1 MKQHWRLIAGNV
13 ELFLGAYFM
22 GFGFLGLL
30 FFINRD
36 GVFGSAAA
44 VIIGLL
50 VLLRARQLLD
60 WHVAIFWLVALL
72 AVSVPVGL
80 LLPAVLRAR

>member
-1 MKQHWRLIAGNV
+1 MKQHWRIVAGNL

-22 GFGFLGLL
+22 GFGFLGLI
-30 FFINRD
+30 FFTNRD
-36 GVFGSAAA
+36 GIFGSAAA
-44 VIIGLL
+44 IVIGLM

-60 WHVAIFWLVALL
+60 WHGAFFWLVALL

-80 LLPAVLRAR
+80 LLRAVLRAR